1 MNVHS
6 IDEIIVSLKH
16 LPVQMEYEHQKKLEL
31 EQRSEQRVERGR
43 RSKKQESRELRAEMK
58 EMASAAE
65 NAMKIE
71 WGDVKTES
79 SRGRKSATTSEQPR
93 TKTSVKTTSI
103 NKDMLERERLAL
115 EMAEKV
121 SATRDIIL
129 SSLSGKKSWKI
140 LE

>member
-1 MNVHS
+1 
-6 IDEIIVSLKH
+6 
-16 LPVQMEYEHQKKLEL
+16 MEYEHQKKLEL

-71 WGDVKTES
+71 WDDVKTES

-93 TKTSVKTTSI
+93 TKTSVKTASI

-121 SATRDIIL
+121 SATGAIFL
-129 SSLSGKKSWKI
+129 STSS
-140 LE
+140 